1 MKRRKFITLIGGA
14 AAAAWPMMAQAQ
26 QRLPVIGFL
35 HSGSPAP
42 YETRVTAFRRGL
54 SEAGFVEGIGV
65 HIEYLWAE
73 GHYDRLARFAKEF
86 VDRNV
91 AVIVAAGGILTAP
104 AAKAATSTIPI
115 VFAIGNDPVVSGLV
129 ASLSKPGGNAT
140 GVSFL
145 TQELGAKRLELL
157 AEVVPKQSNVAMLIN
172 SGNAVA
178 QSTARDVREAGRARG
193 LDVHAFGAQ
202 TGDAINDAFKAI
214 SQQQIKALLVQPD
227 PFFTSSV
234 TQIVGLAAGHALP
247 GVYPSREYA
256 EAGGTVS
263 YGADIRDQYRQAGVY
278 VGRILKGEKPA
289 DLPVVQPTKFELVV
303 NLKTAR
309 TLAYEISP
317 ALVARADEVIE

>member
-1 MKRRKFITLIGGA
+1 MRRREFITLLGGA
-14 AAAAWPMMAQAQ
+14 AAAWPTMAEAQ

-42 YETRVTAFRRGL
+42 YETRVAAFRRGL

-65 HIEYLWAE
+65 RVEYLWAE
-73 GHYDRLARFAKEF
+73 GNYDRLAKFAKEL

-104 AAKAATSTIPI
+104 VAKAATSSIPI
-115 VFAIGNDPVVSGLV
+115 VFTIGNDPVVSGLV

-157 AEVVPKQSNVAMLIN
+157 ADLVPKQSNVAILIN
-172 SGNAVA
+172 SGNAIA
-178 QSTARDVREAGRARG
+178 QSTARGVREAGRARG
-193 LDVHAFGAQ
+193 LDVHAFAAQ
-202 TGDAINDAFKAI
+202 TGDAINDAFKVI
-214 SQQQIKALLVQPD
+214 SQQQINALLVQPD

-256 EAGGTVS
+256 ESGGTVS

-289 DLPVVQPTKFELVV
+289 DLPVVQPTKFELVI
-303 NLKTAR
+303 NLKA
-309 TLAYEISP
+309 AKAISLEVP
-317 ALVARADEVIE
+317 PSLLARADEVIE